1 MSDLPNL
8 PKAEIEVDKLQ
19 KQIEEIDFY
28 NATSQKHIPNVS
40 NLLEKRGQQEAVKF
54 WANDPAVLFTPSEL
68 VHIIPL
74 QYMTFEARLNA
85 LMRGSII
92 LSVVL
97 MFYIRSSMAFML
109 PVTVAILTYLIYSWT
124 KNTEATRERVEDF
137 KVNIGG
143 YDYNVVYPTRDN
155 PMMNQLL
162 TDYNYNP
169 TRIAASELNT
179 LPNPRLKDA
188 MDKAWYFNL
197 YRDIDDVW
205 EKANG
210 QRQFYT
216 TPSTTIPNEQGKF
229 AMWLYGYPKTCKEG
243 NGAECVHN
251 VYDWL
256 NGSAWRNGVWTDMV
270 W

>member
-1 MSDLPNL
+1 MSLLKL
-8 PKAEIEVDKLQ
+8 PKSEQEVNKLQ
-19 KQIEEIDFY
+19 EQIEEIDFY
-28 NATSQKHIPNVS
+28 NSTSQKHIPDVS
-40 NLLEKRGQQEAVKF
+40 NLLEKRGVKPLVKF
-54 WANDPAVLFTPSEL
+54 WANDPAVILAPKEL
-68 VHIIPL
+68 VNVIPL
-74 QYMTFEARLNA
+74 KSMTFEERLNA
-85 LMRGSII
+85 ILRGSIVVGI
-92 LSVVL
+92 VL
-97 MFYIRSSMAFML
+97 MFYIRSSLALMV
-109 PVTVAILTYLIYSWT
+109 PVIVGILTYLVYSW
-124 KNTEATRERVEDF
+124 NRDTEAIRKEKEDF
-137 KVNIGG
+137 SVNIGG

-169 TRIAASELNT
+169 NRIAASELNT
-179 LPNPRLKDA
+179 LPNPKLKDR

-251 VYDWL
+251 VYDWM
-256 NGSAWRNGVWTDMV
+256 NGSAWRNGVWTDMT